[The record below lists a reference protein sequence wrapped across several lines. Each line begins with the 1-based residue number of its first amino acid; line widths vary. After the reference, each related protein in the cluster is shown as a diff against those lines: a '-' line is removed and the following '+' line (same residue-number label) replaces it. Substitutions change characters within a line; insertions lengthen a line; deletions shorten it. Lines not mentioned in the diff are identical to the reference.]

1 MFGFW
6 YITIGFA
13 TVGITFLLLGIISNV
28 RDEKL
33 YDKLKYTYHYTS
45 FYGNKSEYTSHFCD
59 EAIDKERLSEADYL
73 AYKKIYD
80 KYNKNRKLHRYSEV
94 FIGIGVVSLVT
105 LVIFLPVSIFV
116 PLEAQQD
123 VNYWLEF
130 SSMAED
136 IVGKGNEYQT
146 IGIADKIIEYNS
158 WLAEARASQ
167 ATRGCFSQYYNIDLS
182 SLEYIR
188 IGG

>member
-33 YDKLKYTYHYTS
+33 YDKLKYTYQSKS
-45 FYGNKSEYTSHFCD
+45 FDGHQSENTIRFYDDSS
-59 EAIDKERLSEADYL
+59 DKRHLSETDYL
-73 AYKKIYD
+73 AYKKIFD
-80 KYNKNRKLHRYSEV
+80 KYNKNKELYNNSDI
-94 FIGIGVVSLVT
+94 FIPIGVVCLVAAI
-105 LVIFLPVSIFV
+105 IFFTVSICV
-116 PLEAQQD
+116 PIEARQEA
-123 VNYWLEF
+123 NYWLEF
-130 SSMAED
+130 STMAED
-136 IVGKGNEYQT
+136 IIENGNEYQT

-167 ATRGCFSQYYNIDLS
+167 ATHGCFSQYYNIDLS
-182 SLEYIR
+182 NLEYIR